1 MWKGIVAMRIYIREK
16 NGKRFFIPIP
26 LSIASLGCRIAS
38 YAIEKS
44 GKNLNQQQRDIIDCI
59 DFNEL
64 AKSIK
69 YLKGYRGLKLV
80 EVTSADG
87 DEVTITL

>member
-1 MWKGIVAMRIYIREK
+1 MRIYIREK
-16 NGKRFFIPIP
+16 HGRKFFIPVP
-26 LSIASLGCRIAS
+26 LSIASFGCRIAS

-44 GKNLNQQQRDIIDCI
+44 GKHLNQQQRDIIDCI
-59 DFNEL
+59 DFDEL

-69 YLKGYRGLKLV
+69 YLRGYRGLKLV